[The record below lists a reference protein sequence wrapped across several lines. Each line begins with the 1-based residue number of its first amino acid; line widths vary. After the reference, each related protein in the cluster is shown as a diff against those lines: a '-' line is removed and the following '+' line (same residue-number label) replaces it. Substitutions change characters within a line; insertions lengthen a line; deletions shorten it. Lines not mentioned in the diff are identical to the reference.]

1 MIRTKGANVNAKSV
15 DGFTALMVAS
25 GGGHKQIVEKLIAN
39 GAEICARNDQN
50 LTAIDYANQKY
61 FDDIVQMLLHEVYGY
76 WPLDLRGGGFKDEDT
91 SAACTNSEE
100 LLDLTVDI
108 N

>member
-1 MIRTKGANVNAKSV
+1 
-15 DGFTALMVAS
+15 MVAA

-61 FDDIVQMLLHEVYGY
+61 FDDIVQILLHEVYGY
-76 WPLDLRGGGFKDEDT
+76 WPLDLRGGGFIDKDT
-91 SAACTNSEE
+91 SGACTNTEE